1 MVSEQER
8 DHQQL
13 LVEQAKAELNSA
25 KAQLARLEAS
35 REANGR
41 EAQAKLETAKANQL
55 RLKTTVQLESLE
67 EALATARQKL
77 DLAVVR
83 APRDGRIL
91 RIVTRAGE
99 TIGPR
104 PILELG
110 DTDHMYATAEIYET
124 DVRYVRPGEHATIT
138 SDALSGPLRG
148 TVESVGSTV
157 GKNEVLSLDPTE
169 AADKRV
175 VLARIRLGD
184 SREASRLVQLQVDV
198 LIDMAQAT
206 ATGAKEGANE

>member
-1 MVSEQER
+1 
-8 DHQQL
+8 
-13 LVEQAKAELNSA
+13 
-25 KAQLARLEAS
+25 
-35 REANGR
+35 
-41 EAQAKLETAKANQL
+41 
-55 RLKTTVQLESLE
+55 
-67 EALATARQKL
+67 
-77 DLAVVR
+77 VVR

-124 DVRYVRPGEHATIT
+124 DVRYVRPGEQATIT

-148 TVESVGSTV
+148 SVESVGSTV
-157 GKNEVLSLDPTE
+157 GKNEVVSLDPTA
-169 AADKRV
+169 AADARV
-175 VLARIRLGD
+175 VLARIRLDD

-198 LIDMAQAT
+198 LIDTAQT
-206 ATGAKEGANE
+206 AAIGANKGTNE